1 MKSIKQVNE
10 DMKTI
15 KMKNIIALS
24 LIIILTGCAQKPKTF
39 VPLTEPMKAN
49 ISKTDLYVV
58 DCPEKIGFDIERSN
72 ITAYTG
78 GGLLF
83 ALVDAAIE
91 SNRTASGEKALE
103 CVHTAFKGIPVQNML
118 DNTVIPVIQ
127 KANWIDTATVHHVKD
142 LDEKKLQVIT
152 DQSRADTNMVA
163 VFDYR
168 FNTDLSTLTG
178 VLHIALYPKSDT
190 LKKMAKT
197 KKDFDTPIFKTHIAH
212 SKHLTMNHED
222 LAKNAKSWANGNG
235 IYLKECLE
243 SVIQE
248 IAKGLETALMYPQ
261 HVPES

>member
-1 MKSIKQVNE
+1 MKK
-10 DMKTI
+10 
-15 KMKNIIALS
+15 IIALS
-24 LIIILTGCAQKPKTF
+24 LIVILTGCAQKPKTF
-39 VPLTEPMKAN
+39 VPLSEPMKAN

-58 DCPEKIGFDIERSN
+58 DCPEKIGFDIEHSRISSYHPN
-72 ITAYTG
+72 
-78 GGLLF
+78 LLF
-83 ALVDAAIE
+83 ALIDVAVD
-91 SNRTASGEKALE
+91 SSRTGSAEKALK
-103 CVHTAFKGIPVQNML
+103 CVDTAFKGIPVQNML

-142 LDEKKLQVIT
+142 LDEKKLKAIA

-190 LKKMAKT
+190 LKQMAKT
-197 KKDFDTPIFKTHIAH
+197 KRDFDKPIFKTHIAH

-222 LAKNAKSWANGNG
+222 LGKNAKSWANGNG
-235 IYLKECLE
+235 LYLKECLE

-248 IAKGLETALMYPQ
+248 IAKGLEIALMYPQ